1 MNASRTFRFFAL
13 AILCTGLAA
22 SAQAQSYPSKPVR
35 FIVPVAAGSGFDVAA
50 RLIGERLAK
59 KFGQPVVV
67 ENQPGAGT
75 TLGVASVARAAPD
88 GYTIGILLS
97 PVTIQHTLMGAQMP
111 FDARKDLA
119 PVILYGWD
127 FNILVLNPAV
137 PVSSLKDFIAHL
149 KANPGKLNYAS
160 GGNGTPAHI
169 AAEFFKQST
178 GSDMT
183 HVPYKGA
190 DFAVQDLLAGRVQV
204 MFGNVPATLPHI
216 RAGKLRAL
224 AVVGKKR
231 LEVAPDLPSMAEL
244 GYPNIDVPNWTG
256 VVAPAGTPQPV
267 IAVLNREIAAALAD
281 PEVAQRIGRAN
292 TVIDIMG
299 PDAMRKQIAD
309 DIQRWADVIA
319 KAGIKGGG

>member
-1 MNASRTFRFFAL
+1 MNASRTFRSFAL

-50 RLIGERLAK
+50 RLIGERMAK
-59 KFGQPVVV
+59 KFGHPVVV

-224 AVVGKKR
+224 AVVGRKR